1 MGTYNCT
8 TTINLLTD
16 NFDICGDFGIDL
28 TDMLST
34 EMSAIT
40 TLDEFRY
47 LMSTELINVKHWKTQ
62 PNYPT
67 LRLLY
72 DRYLNSTDYCDTISS
87 QFNYSDMIKFSELVG
102 TYWVD
107 LIEQVIPSTTIWG
120 STYVYGNTIF
130 DQQKFKYKKY
140 SLFGCELPT
149 YSGDVVSP
157 TTGWT
162 DSVQIEWETIPNDIV
177 ITGDSTTGTTEVIS
191 PFADIVYNG
200 CKPNGQDSDSTPT
213 LDTCIGVGIIQINC
227 GSEFIGRIVDYGK
240 SHDNGGDIVITE
252 CSISVEITNLTPSII
267 LKDTWEATATIL
279 GDVTGPLLFQWS
291 NGETTQTATNLISGE
306 HYTVTVYDEGV
317 DGCYTTSE
325 IFIQ

>member
-1 MGTYNCT
+1 MANCT
-8 TTINLLTD
+8 TKITLCEDRFTV
-16 NFDICGDFGIDL
+16 CGDVGLNINNIL
-28 TDMLST
+28 TTDIST
-34 EMSAIT
+34 IS
-40 TLDEFRY
+40 TLDEFKKIF
-47 LMSTELINVKHWKTQ
+47 STELVDVKAWKTQ
-62 PNYPT
+62 SSYPT

-72 DRYLNSTDYCDTISS
+72 DRYINSTDYCDTLSS
-87 QFNYSDMIKFSELVG
+87 QFKYYDMIKFSELVG

-177 ITGDSTTGTTEVIS
+177 ITGDSTTGTTEVLS
-191 PFADIVYNG
+191 PFVDVNFNG
-200 CKPNGQDSDSTPT
+200 CDPNGKDPDSTPT
-213 LDTCIGVGIIQINC
+213 LDTCIGVGIIQTNC
-227 GSEFIGRIVDYGK
+227 GSEFIGRIVNYRE
-240 SHDNGGDIVITE
+240 SSDNGGDIVITE

-267 LKDTWEATATIL
+267 LKGTWEATATIL